1 MKKQNRI
8 IVLLDDEEKETLED
22 LTDKM
27 ARGYGATMRAAL
39 KELERKVDPMPR
51 HQAVLYERE

>member
-1 MKKQNRI
+1 MKKSNRI
-8 IVLLDDEEKETLED
+8 IVLLDDEEKETLEE
-22 LTDKM
+22 LAEKM
-27 ARGYGATMRAAL
+27 ARAYGPTMRAAL